1 MYIYVAPHIVLR
13 RSYLRSNQLEQ
24 RKFGLTRV
32 LFAGVPVLGL
42 CFFIFVRVCE
52 GAPLRL
58 PKPLSDQF
66 PVRVC
71 SCPLC
76 IINRL

>member
-1 MYIYVAPHIVLR
+1 MAVL
-13 RSYLRSNQLEQ
+13 LSNDQLGRE
-24 RKFGLTRV
+24 RIAGRA
-32 LFAGVPVLGL
+32 FAGFNEL
-42 CFFIFVRVCE
+42 CGGHRVVASTPSSPKHLDIFQ

-58 PKPLSDQF
+58 LTPLSDQF

-76 IINRL
+76 IINRLCMSI